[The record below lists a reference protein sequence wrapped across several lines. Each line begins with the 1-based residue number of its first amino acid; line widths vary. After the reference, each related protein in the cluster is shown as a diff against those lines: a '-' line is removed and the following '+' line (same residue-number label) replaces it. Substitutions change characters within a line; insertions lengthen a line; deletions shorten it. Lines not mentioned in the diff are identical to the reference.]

1 MDIVNRLGN
10 VCLWVS
16 FVIYRIWVIIL
27 FIIVF
32 FKMERISFC
41 MEIFL
46 NFCDNFFE
54 LGFLKVS
61 VIEILSY
68 MVDIINV
75 LFDMFIY

>member
-32 FKMERISFC
+32 FKMERVIFC

-54 LGFLKVS
+54 LGLLKVS